1 MTLLDL
7 ILILIIFFFTVS
19 GFWFGL
25 IMTLGSL
32 LGTVAGVLVAGHY
45 FEAFATKLTGLAM
58 GNAGVAKVFAFILIF
73 LLVSRFVGFIFWIV
87 NKIFNII
94 AIIPFLKSLNRI
106 GGGVLGFIEGVV
118 FLGVAL
124 VIAAK
129 YVTVR
134 WYMDAILASS
144 VAQWL
149 MKYGDLL
156 VPLLPKT
163 TLDVKGILEERLRL
177 KGIKLR

>member
-1 MTLLDL
+1 MTLFDL
-7 ILILIIFFFTVS
+7 VLVLIIFFFTVS

-32 LGTVAGVLVAGHY
+32 VGTVAGVLVAGHY
-45 FEAFATKLTGLAM
+45 FETLAVKLSGLAM

-73 LLVSRFVGFIFWIV
+73 LLVSRFVGFIFWII

-106 GGGVLGFIEGVV
+106 AGGVLGFIEGVV
-118 FLGVAL
+118 VLGVVL

-129 YVTVR
+129 YITFQ
-134 WYMDAILASS
+134 WYADAVLASKI
-144 VAQWL
+144 AQWL

-163 TLDVKGILEERLRL
+163 TLEAQSLLLDKLKI
-177 KGIKLR
+177 KGIKF

>member
-7 ILILIIFFFTVS
+7 ILVLIIFFFTVS

-32 LGTVAGVLVAGHY
+32 VGTVAGVLVAGHY
-45 FEAFATKLTGLAM
+45 FEQFAMKLMGLSM

-73 LLVSRFVGFIFWIV
+73 MLVSRFVGFVFWII
-87 NKIFNII
+87 NKIFHFV

-106 GGGVLGFIEGVV
+106 GGGVLGFAEGVV
-118 FLGVAL
+118 VLGVVL
-124 VIAAK
+124 VISVK
-129 YVTVR
+129 YVTLQ
-134 WYMDAILASS
+134 WYTDAILASH

-149 MKYGDLL
+149 MKYGDIL

-163 TLDVKGILEERLRL
+163 TLEAESLLQEKLNL
-177 KGIKLR
+177 KGIKF